1 MDDTSL
7 QPFIE
12 ELVRI
17 TQHQP
22 LSKELKEMNFSSE
35 SLQTLK
41 EGLEYLSTS
50 LYDSYEFLTAIC
62 QGNLQAP
69 VPNRNNFFAGPLKE
83 LHSVLNHLTWQTT
96 QVANGDYTQHIDF
109 LGEFSTHFNTMI
121 QQLKEREALLQEQAV
136 SLSDTLSLFQLITN
150 VQDNWI
156 LVLDIHTKQFIHVN
170 DSAKS
175 FLFHSDTNPNFCK
188 RDCLLLEQ
196 LRSFSHEKED
206 FSFEYYC
213 KLSTAY
219 TFVKGF
225 PRHWNHTDT
234 IVYYLT
240 DITAEKEKKDL
251 LQDIAYRDTLTNIYN
266 RRYFM
271 EYMNKLSTDKYGYSI
286 ISIDV
291 DHLKYVNDTFGHMAG
306 DDYLCTIVSTIQHN
320 IRSTDIFCR
329 FGGDEFL
336 LLLPKCQEEFAHFK
350 MERIN
355 QTLSSLDK
363 EYSLSISYGILY
375 VEQGSTTTFNEILP
389 LIDKKMYDCKKLHKK
404 SREQ

>member
-7 QPFIE
+7 QPLIE
-12 ELVRI
+12 ELIRI

-22 LSKELKEMNFSSE
+22 LSKELKELNFSSE

-62 QGNLQAP
+62 QGNLKAP
-69 VPNRNNFFAGPLKE
+69 VPDRNNFFAGPLKE

-121 QQLKEREALLQEQAV
+121 QQLKEREALLHEQAI

-175 FLFHSDTNPNFCK
+175 YLFHSDKNPNFCGK
-188 RDCLLLEQ
+188 DCMLLDK
-196 LRSFSHEKED
+196 LRSFSNEKED

-213 KLSTAY
+213 KFSTAY

-266 RRYFM
+266 RRYFI
-271 EYMNKLSTDKYGYSI
+271 EYMNNLSTDSYGYSI

-306 DDYLCTIVSTIQHN
+306 DDYLCTIVATIQHT
-320 IRSTDIFCR
+320 IRSSDVFCR

-336 LLLPKCQEEFAHFK
+336 LLLPKCQEEFAYLK
-350 MERIN
+350 MRQIN
-355 QTLSSLDK
+355 KTLSSLKK
-363 EYSLSISYGILY
+363 EYTLSISYGILY
-375 VEQGSTTTFNEILP
+375 VEQGSTITLNEILP
-389 LIDKKMYDCKKLHKK
+389 LIDKKMYEYKKLHKK
-404 SREQ
+404 LRE